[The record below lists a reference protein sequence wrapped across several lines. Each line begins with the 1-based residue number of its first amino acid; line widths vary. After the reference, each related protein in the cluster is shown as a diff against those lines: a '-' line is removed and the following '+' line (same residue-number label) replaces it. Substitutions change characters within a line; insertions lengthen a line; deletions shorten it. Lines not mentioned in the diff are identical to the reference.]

1 MPTGK
6 ILIIAG
12 IVLLVAGLALTFG
25 PKIPFL
31 GKLPGDIQF
40 KRDGFSFY
48 FPLTSCILISV
59 IISLLFWFFRK

>member
-1 MPTGK
+1 LPTGK

>member
-1 MPTGK
+1 MTGK